1 MALPFIFFP
10 SAITNSMAV
19 ILLPAVAG
27 AQADGREHHIREA
40 VLTSLRYSLYMG
52 ILCIG
57 VFTCFGDFLGNIVFH
72 ESSAGYFMKV
82 LAWLC
87 PFLYL
92 ATTTGS
98 ILNGLG
104 KTSAVFLQN
113 TAALSL
119 RLAFVFFG
127 IPRFGIHGCLWGMLA
142 SELFLSAMHLYTLKG
157 LVSFSIQP
165 WDMILKPTLYLLIS
179 VGICRYALPSVSW
192 FHRFPTFF
200 TVLIQI
206 FLLPSCYIGL
216 LALSHFS
223 RQRTAAL
230 NS

>member
-1 MALPFIFFP
+1 
-10 SAITNSMAV
+10 
-19 ILLPAVAG
+19 
-27 AQADGREHHIREA
+27 
-40 VLTSLRYSLYMG
+40 
-52 ILCIG
+52 
-57 VFTCFGDFLGNIVFH
+57 
-72 ESSAGYFMKV
+72 MKV

-223 RQRTAAL
+223 RERTATL

>member
-1 MALPFIFFP
+1 
-10 SAITNSMAV
+10 
-19 ILLPAVAG
+19 
-27 AQADGREHHIREA
+27 
-40 VLTSLRYSLYMG
+40 
-52 ILCIG
+52 
-57 VFTCFGDFLGNIVFH
+57 
-72 ESSAGYFMKV
+72 
-82 LAWLC
+82 
-87 PFLYL
+87 
-92 ATTTGS
+92 
-98 ILNGLG
+98 
-104 KTSAVFLQN
+104 
-113 TAALSL
+113 
-119 RLAFVFFG
+119 
-127 IPRFGIHGCLWGMLA
+127 MLA

-192 FHRFPTFF
+192 FHRFPAFF